1 MKKNLIIVIL
11 ILLTIVNVA
20 ALATIAYRRF
30 HPKSHF
36 PRAGRLNMHRD
47 SIKQELGLSEKQ
59 AKELK
64 AHFERGRKET
74 EPILDSLEVKRAEL
88 MEEISGDEPS
98 RDKLDKLAEEIGAL
112 QDTLQRKMILHLLR
126 GKSLLTP
133 EQQKRFFSLFKEG
146 RGRMRGLR
154 DREGGMGGRPRHPNF
169 EEGK

>member
-11 ILLTIVNVA
+11 ILLIIVNVA
-20 ALATIAYRRF
+20 ALVTIAYHRF
-30 HPKSHF
+30 HPKRHF
-36 PRAGRLNMHRD
+36 PPADRLDMHRD
-47 SIKQELGLSEKQ
+47 FIKQELGLSGKQ
-59 AKELK
+59 AKEFK

-88 MEEISGDEPS
+88 MEEISADEPS

-112 QDTLQRKMILHLLR
+112 QDTLQRKMILHLLE

-133 EQQKRFFSLFKEG
+133 EQQKRFFSLFKEE
-146 RGRMRGLR
+146 RGQMRGWR
-154 DREGGMGGRPRHPNF
+154 DREGGIGRRPGHPNF